1 MTCRDAE
8 AWIVRHAI
16 DAAPPAAA
24 EHISGCESCKSL
36 ADAIGRPNP
45 VGSPPSAQLQQI
57 KAKLRENLKPVK
69 PLPPAG
75 LFVAAFLLIVAVAV
89 MIGAADLG
97 TAGWQA
103 LSILKKIVVFAALTT
118 SSYLLAFFL
127 TRQLTP
133 GSAMPMP
140 ARLLLI
146 IILLAVT
153 AIFAMLF
160 DYHPE
165 KTFVATGLVCF
176 SIGLR
181 CALPVAALSWL
192 MLRRG
197 MILNPVAAGAL
208 TGALA
213 GLSGLTLLE
222 IFCPNP
228 NKYHILAW
236 HLAAAVT
243 SVIAGSLIGVV
254 IDRFGMRG
262 RRSAS
267 KIVR

>member
-8 AWIVRHAI
+8 AWIFRHAI
-16 DAAPPAAA
+16 GVAPPAAA

-36 ADAIGRPNP
+36 ADAIGRPDP

-75 LFVAAFLLIVAVAV
+75 LFVAAFLLIVAVALT
-89 MIGAADLG
+89 IGAADLG

-103 LSILKKIVVFAALTT
+103 LSILKKIVVFAALTMG
-118 SSYLLAFFL
+118 SYLVALSL

-133 GSAMPMP
+133 GGATAVST
-140 ARLLLI
+140 RLLLI
-146 IILLAVT
+146 AILIAVT

-160 DYHPE
+160 EYHQE

-176 SIGLR
+176 SIGLE

-236 HLAAAVT
+236 HLGAAIA
-243 SVIAGSLIGVV
+243 SAIAGSLIGII

-262 RRSAS
+262 RRSGL
-267 KIVR
+267 